1 MRGRVR
7 SLGRE
12 SVLRGMNEG
21 PTASADLRAA
31 PTVSGCA
38 DSPSPPQ
45 IALRQSHK
53 MEALLTMAGGIAH
66 DINNILGPIIGYGEL
81 AQQCAPEGSAVR
93 RYVDNI
99 MLAAYRA
106 HVLADRILSFSRSGL
121 AERAPI
127 AVQSVVAEALE
138 LLEVSLPENICI
150 EKALLAPHAT
160 VIGDDTQL
168 HQVTSNLC
176 TNALHAMPYGGILQ
190 IRLEELRLAAPC
202 AFSRGQ
208 LDAGAY
214 VRLSVID
221 GGVGIPTD
229 VIDRIFDPFFT
240 TKPQR
245 EGTGL
250 GLSQVDGIVADFG
263 GAIEVSS
270 VIDTGT
276 AFRIWLPVSSD
287 AACEPLPNSESKK

>member
-1 MRGRVR
+1 M
-7 SLGRE
+7 LG
-12 SVLRGMNEG
+12 
-21 PTASADLRAA
+21 
-31 PTVSGCA
+31 
-38 DSPSPPQ
+38 
-45 IALRQSHK
+45 QSQK
-53 MEALLTMAGGIAH
+53 IDALLTMACGIAH

-81 AQQCAPEGSAVR
+81 AQQCAPEGGAVR
-93 RYVDNI
+93 RYVDKI
-99 MLAAYRA
+99 MLAANRA
-106 HVLADRILSFSRSGL
+106 RVLADRILSFSRSGL

-138 LLEVSLPENICI
+138 LLEASLPENICI
-150 EKALLAPHAT
+150 EKALLAPHVT
-160 VIGDDTQL
+160 VIGDDTQVL
-168 HQVTSNLC
+168 EVTLNLC

-190 IRLEELRLAAPC
+190 IRLEEMRLATPC

-208 LDAGAY
+208 LNAGAY

-221 GGVGIPTD
+221 SGVGIPSD
-229 VIDRIFDPFFT
+229 VIDRIFDPYFT

-270 VIDTGT
+270 VIGTGT
-276 AFRIWLPVSSD
+276 VFRIWLPVSSD
-287 AACEPLPNSESKK
+287 AEHDAYKEKTGRRLRDTKIADFDKGESVAPTENVSC